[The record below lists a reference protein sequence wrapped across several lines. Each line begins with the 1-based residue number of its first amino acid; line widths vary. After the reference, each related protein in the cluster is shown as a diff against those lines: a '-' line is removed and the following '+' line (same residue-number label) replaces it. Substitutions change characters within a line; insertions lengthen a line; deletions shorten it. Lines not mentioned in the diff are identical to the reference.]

1 MPVVWMCAG
10 SVVCWLA
17 VAGVSGRATIGA
29 ALLGM
34 AGPLAAAVATW
45 VIVHR
50 TYVREP
56 ERTSAAMIKL
66 FAGKLLFFGAYVT
79 AVVMSLPAGT
89 MVFVAS
95 FVSQYLLLHVM
106 EAMFLR
112 RLFSTSPVH

>member
-1 MPVVWMCAG
+1 MSAA
-10 SVVCWLA
+10 SVVCWL
-17 VAGVSGRATIGA
+17 VVSGLSGRQTSGA

-79 AVVMSLPAGT
+79 AVVLTLPAGT

-106 EAMFLR
+106 EAIFLR